1 MLYIDRKVRQILGRE
16 IGQTLVEAALLMC
29 FATVIFLAINWDG
42 FRDSAGAAY
51 QKMAGSMGTKLSQ
64 TEIADKYSHMSTSDL
79 SQMDNSERIAADR
92 ATITALG
99 EFLLTLNKSELKKLF
114 ATNSDALLEGRDSS
128 KPLGVAVFDYNIVNA
143 GDNGEAL
150 KIKLRGN
157 QGGSISNR
165 QTIQWMQG
173 NFDTNT
179 ANYVKKDEY
188 VSNRFFYSDAAIDPK
203 PVADATGEQSATLRA
218 SFAFDS
224 NGNVTSVTLNMT
236 RSYQKNGKWERTT
249 CDGLSNIVLSR

>member
-1 MLYIDRKVRQILGRE
+1 MMKLGQK
-16 IGQTLVEAALLMC
+16 GQSLVELALLMC
-29 FATVIFLAINWDG
+29 FVVVVFLAINWDG
-42 FRDSAGAAY
+42 IRDGAGGAY
-51 QKMAGSMGTKLSQ
+51 QKMADSMGTKLSRA
-64 TEIADKYSHMSTSDL
+64 EIEDMYNRLSTSDL
-79 SQMDNSERIAADR
+79 RQMDNSERIAADR

-99 EFLLTLNKSELKKLF
+99 EFLLTLNKSELKTLF
-114 ATNSDALLEGRDSS
+114 STNSDALLEGRDSN

-157 QGGSISNR
+157 QGGSISNQ

-173 NFDTNT
+173 NFDKET
-179 ANYVKKDEY
+179 ANYAKKDEY
-188 VSNRFFYSDAAIDPK
+188 VSNRFFYSNDAIDPK

-218 SFAFDS
+218 AFAFDS
-224 NGNVTSVTLNMT
+224 DGNVTSVTLNMT

-249 CDGLSNIVLSR
+249 CDGLSNIVLSK